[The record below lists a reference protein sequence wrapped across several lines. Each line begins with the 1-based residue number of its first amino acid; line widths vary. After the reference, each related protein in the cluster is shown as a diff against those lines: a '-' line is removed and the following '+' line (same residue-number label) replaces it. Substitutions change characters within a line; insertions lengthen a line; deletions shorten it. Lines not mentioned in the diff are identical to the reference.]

1 MCLKSALALLNC
13 LFLIGGT
20 IANNEKITKL
30 WLTVNRKTIVW
41 ESQLRSQT
49 LVNIECGNLN
59 CQNSNFLVLNITVTK
74 TGFCDNMCISLSAD
88 DNVSCTILPLQKL
101 VFAIICVLSLSTDD
115 NVSCKLLY
123 VIQVRYKRTNDLRYR
138 SSLYGRIR
146 FLRTKQRA
154 CWLLYTVCS
163 RYKET

>member
-59 CQNSNFLVLNITVTK
+59 CQNSYFLVSNITVTK
-74 TGFCDNMCISLSAD
+74 TGFCDNMCNIA
-88 DNVSCTILPLQKL
+88 
-101 VFAIICVLSLSTDD
+101 FG
-115 NVSCKLLY
+115 
-123 VIQVRYKRTNDLRYR
+123 
-138 SSLYGRIR
+138 GR
-146 FLRTKQRA
+146 
-154 CWLLYTVCS
+154 
-163 RYKET
+163 